1 MKKLLSVLLA
11 LAMLLCAVPM
21 AFAEE
26 AEPDLWFS
34 IESRLLQMNYGDAD
48 TRTEIAVG
56 DELWVIYNCDAPADV
71 YVNGEKTYTLPNAE
85 DNTYAYTV
93 SKTGELTFS
102 VRRGGE
108 TLLDRSFTV
117 ISSREMYPKT
127 VKAAFA
133 AMASLQVN
141 PFPSVEEL
149 KEAGNNGF
157 PVGNPF
163 IPFAFF
169 AMVLTNLLH
178 AVFSFTRIVG

>member
-1 MKKLLSVLLA
+1 M
-11 LAMLLCAVPM
+11 
-21 AFAEE
+21 
-26 AEPDLWFS
+26 
-34 IESRLLQMNYGDAD
+34 
-48 TRTEIAVG
+48 
-56 DELWVIYNCDAPADV
+56 
-71 YVNGEKTYTLPNAE
+71 NGEKTCTLPAE
-85 DNTYAYTV
+85 DDDTYVYTV

-102 VRRGGE
+102 VRCGDE

-133 AMASLQVN
+133 EMASLQVN
-141 PFPSVEEL
+141 PFPPVEEL
-149 KEAGNNGF
+149 EEAGNNGF

-169 AMVLTNLLH
+169 AMVLSNLLH